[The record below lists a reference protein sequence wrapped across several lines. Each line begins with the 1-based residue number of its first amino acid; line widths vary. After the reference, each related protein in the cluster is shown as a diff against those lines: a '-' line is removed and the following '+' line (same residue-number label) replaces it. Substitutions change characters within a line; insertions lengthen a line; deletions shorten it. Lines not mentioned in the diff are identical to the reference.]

1 MESARKKQLISGVIW
16 GLGALGFVLLL
27 PLTLPVVLGIGAAA
41 LLDPLILRLQKNTGM
56 GRSAAS
62 ALCVT
67 GALGTVTVALWLLG
81 RILLRELGDLSQQ
94 LPQLLS
100 NVAGYAEA
108 LSRWLEAV
116 SLRLPDGVGDALGAW
131 AQEILSGSG
140 TLASGLYDRIFSLVS
155 RTLSALPGSL
165 FFLMTLVL
173 SCYFAAGELPRLR
186 ELLGIHLP
194 QAQHRRLTA
203 ITTGIRS
210 ALGGWL
216 RAQLCLMGVTF
227 LVLTMGF
234 LLLGVESPLLLG
246 IVVALLDALPLL
258 GTGTVLIPWGL
269 VQMVSGDVGLGL
281 GLLGLYGAAALIR
294 NILEPKL
301 LGAQLGLSPLLT
313 LVAIYAGWRLGGFW
327 GMLLLPMGAMV
338 LSQLWQSARG
348 PLRQEHTFSSA
359 PAEKTGVFPG
369 KSEKSPQNH

>member
-1 MESARKKQLISGVIW
+1 MDSIRKKQLTNGILW
-16 GLGALGFVLLL
+16 GLGILGFVLLL

-67 GALGTVTVALWLLG
+67 GALATVTLTLWLLG
-81 RILLRELGDLSQQ
+81 RILLRELGDLSRQ

-108 LSRWLEAV
+108 LSRWLEAL
-116 SLRLPDGVGDALGAW
+116 SRKLPDGVGDALGAW

-140 TLASGLYDRIFSLVS
+140 SLASGLYDRIFSLVS

-186 ELLGIHLP
+186 ELLGVHLP
-194 QAQHRRLTA
+194 RAHHRRLTA
-203 ITTGIRS
+203 LTTGIRS

-216 RAQLCLMGVTF
+216 RAQLSLMGVTF

-234 LLLGVESPLLLG
+234 LLLGVDSPLLLG
-246 IVVALLDALPLL
+246 LVVALLDALPLL
-258 GTGTVLIPWGL
+258 GTGTVLIPWAL
-269 VQMVSGDVGLGL
+269 VRMAAGDVALGL

-348 PLRQEHTFSSA
+348 PLGQPFSFMQQEKA
-359 PAEKTGVFPG
+359 GPIPG
-369 KSEKSPQNH
+369 KSEKFQQNH